1 MAVTLQSM
9 KCYATVYLLYTSVG
23 GNNHNNNN
31 VNALRRTLDSGLK
44 LLVAFHA
51 PQSSINTSIVM
62 TLLASLQVVALQLA
76 HLKMQEEEDRTKFTL
91 QAARFASWQ
100 LDWCTLVEDPN
111 MAQQRLPML
120 SRLAESLCKK
130 CASQTAEA
138 SLLYLL
144 TLAHQNK
151 WQEIIEYTS
160 AGDGDDTNNH
170 IPLT

>member
-1 MAVTLQSM
+1 
-9 KCYATVYLLYTSVG
+9 
-23 GNNHNNNN
+23 
-31 VNALRRTLDSGLK
+31 
-44 LLVAFHA
+44 
-51 PQSSINTSIVM
+51 
-62 TLLASLQVVALQLA
+62 
-76 HLKMQEEEDRTKFTL
+76 
-91 QAARFASWQ
+91 
-100 LDWCTLVEDPN
+100 
-111 MAQQRLPML
+111 MAQQQLPML